1 MPGLFIAMEGIN
13 GSGKT
18 TQSEILAETL
28 VSKGYQ
34 VTLARE
40 PGSTHLG
47 EAVRNIVKSTADS
60 ETTPMTQLLL
70 YNAARAQMLYEV
82 TRPALEKGHVVI
94 SDRYTASTVAYQ
106 GFAQGIDPAIVRQIC
121 QLTIGNTVPDLNILL
136 DLPVEAAVQRT
147 HTRTQQDP
155 KLALGMKFQ
164 EKVRQGFLHEMA
176 NNLPHTWIMVDAAQ
190 EHDEVSAAIERKVR
204 EMLITTTMS
213 HQETR

>member
-1 MPGLFIAMEGIN
+1 MPGLFVAMEGIN

-18 TQSEILAETL
+18 TQSEILAKTL
-28 VSKGYQ
+28 TGEGYQ

-40 PGSTHLG
+40 PGSTRLG
-47 EAVRNIVKSTADS
+47 EAVREIVKSTADS

-121 QLTIGNTVPDLNILL
+121 QLTIDDTVPDLNILL
-136 DLPVEAAVQRT
+136 DLPVEAAMQRT
-147 HTRTQQDP
+147 YTRTQQDP
-155 KLALGMKFQ
+155 KLALGTKFQ
-164 EKVRQGFLHEMA
+164 EKVKQGFLDEMT
-176 NNLPHTWIMVDAAQ
+176 NNSPHTWVMVDAAQ
-190 EHDEVSAAIERKVR
+190 ELDEVSAAIERKVR
-204 EMLITTTMS
+204 DMLLITTTS
-213 HQETR
+213 RQETK

>member
-1 MPGLFIAMEGIN
+1 MPGLFVAIEGIN

-18 TQSEILAETL
+18 TQSEILAKTL
-28 VSKGYQ
+28 ADDGYQ

-47 EAVRNIVKSTADS
+47 EAVRDIVKSTTDS

-106 GFAQGIDPAIVRQIC
+106 GFAQGIDPTIVRKIC
-121 QLTIGNTVPDLNILL
+121 QLTIGDTVPDLNILL
-136 DLPVEAAVQRT
+136 DLPVEAAMQRT
-147 HTRTQQDP
+147 HNRTQQDP

-164 EKVRQGFLHEMA
+164 ERVKQGFLDEMA
-176 NNLPHTWIMVDAAQ
+176 NNSPHTWVMVDATQ
-190 EHDEVSAAIERKVR
+190 ETDEVSAAIERKVR
-204 EMLITTTMS
+204 ETLITTKTA
-213 HQETR
+213 HQETK

>member
-18 TQSEILAETL
+18 TQSEILAKTL
-28 VSKGYQ
+28 VGEGYQ

-40 PGSTHLG
+40 PGSTRLG
-47 EAVRNIVKSTADS
+47 EAVRDIVKSTADS

-82 TRPALEKGHVVI
+82 TRPALERGHIVV

-121 QLTIGNTVPDLNILL
+121 QLTIGNTVPDLNVLL
-136 DLPVEAAVQRT
+136 DLSVQAAMQRT

-164 EKVRQGFLHEMA
+164 EKVRQGFLDEMA
-176 NNLPHTWIMVDAAQ
+176 NNSPHTWIMVDAAQ
-190 EHDEVSAAIERKVR
+190 EPDDVSAAIERKVR
-204 EMLITTTMS
+204 EMLITTTTS
-213 HQETR
+213 HQETK